1 MQKLLAANNNTPPWG
16 NSKGWNKDMTT
27 INAILMKVG
36 QAPAVYKLS
45 NTIDNQLEEIS
56 AILEG
61 NFTSARLFQV
71 GENLSL
77 HIFINDMAIP
87 LGLPANRRFPEPDQH
102 EIIFGNA
109 LFLLLNDI
117 DGDVEGASQIPD
129 HICDFFI
136 EKLIENF
143 EPCIGNEKPDPK
155 SEIFIENLGT
165 KEERRF
171 KWQEVERPENDFPF
185 IGEGYV
191 RIVDDGTCDTY
202 EIKGRYFKQVYLPL
216 DDTTLQ

>member
-1 MQKLLAANNNTPPWG
+1 
-16 NSKGWNKDMTT
+16 
-27 INAILMKVG
+27 MKVG
-36 QAPAVYKLS
+36 QDPAVYKLS

-87 LGLPANRRFPEPDQH
+87 LGLPANRRFPQPDQH

-117 DGDVEGASQIPD
+117 DGDVEGALQIPD

-136 EKLIENF
+136 EKLKENF
-143 EPCIGNEKPDPK
+143 SKRIWLFVTLARCKV
-155 SEIFIENLGT
+155 FIEFFAKNIA
-165 KEERRF
+165 
-171 KWQEVERPENDFPF
+171 NM
-185 IGEGYV
+185 V
-191 RIVDDGTCDTY
+191 RYI
-202 EIKGRYFKQVYLPL
+202 
-216 DDTTLQ
+216 